1 VVSTDNPGGLELAE
15 IFGSDV
21 GVVPKEDAGAL
32 ARAILDRLASPERA
46 SEETARRIAEG
57 FRVDGVAD
65 QYLGLYTEALA
76 S

>member
-1 VVSTDNPGGLELAE
+1 
-15 IFGSDV
+15 
-21 GVVPKEDAGAL
+21 VPKEDAGAL

-46 SEETARRIAEG
+46 SAETARHIAER

-65 QYLGLYTEALA
+65 RYLGLYAEALA